1 MKVFL
6 HHNFINKILILLSTS
21 IFLIS
26 CSTTKSIQKSEIN
39 PVYITN
45 TKKFY
50 LLSPENIQG
59 NIDKVQLLQGSFG
72 DNSFSINSYLQAD
85 SNGIFLSLFNDLGSG
100 MGDLN
105 YDGNAV
111 LFESSIFPKKLKAE
125 YIIADLQ
132 FAYYKSEA
140 LQQALSLLGLDFS
153 SETLEDGTKVRLIK
167 NKNNIIEEIKQKDGV
182 LTIENKLRNY
192 KYVLTEG
199 E

>member
-1 MKVFL
+1 MKVIL
-6 HHNFINKILILLSTS
+6 HHNFIKKILILLSTS

-105 YDGNAV
+105 YDGNGV
-111 LFESSIFPKKLKAE
+111 LFDSKVFPKKLKAE

-132 FAYYKSEA
+132 FAYYKPES
-140 LQQALSLLGLDFS
+140 LRLSLLDLGLDFIDKV
-153 SETLEDGTKVRLIK
+153 LEDGTKIRLIK
-167 NKNNIIEEIKQKDGV
+167 NKNNIIEEIRQKDGV

>member
-1 MKVFL
+1 MAYACPFMYK
-6 HHNFINKILILLSTS
+6 
-21 IFLIS
+21 
-26 CSTTKSIQKSEIN
+26 KSI
-39 PVYITN
+39 
-45 TKKFY
+45 
-50 LLSPENIQG
+50 PE
-59 NIDKVQLLQGSFG
+59 DRR
-72 DNSFSINSYLQAD
+72 
-85 SNGIFLSLFNDLGSG
+85 
-100 MGDLN
+100 
-105 YDGNAV
+105 
-111 LFESSIFPKKLKAE
+111 AE

>member
-1 MKVFL
+1 MSL
-6 HHNFINKILILLSTS
+6 S

-50 LLSPENIQG
+50 LLSPENIQV

-105 YDGNAV
+105 YDGNGV